1 MKKWLSVIGENF
13 FSADDY
19 VVDLSYQN
27 IDDDEIVNVINAID
41 HFFQYYVD
49 VLVVPYHIRKFIELD
64 FSGNNLTRKG
74 LEVVKKQFGL
84 GNIVCRRYCF
94 DKNFINFEEFR
105 SCLKEDRTAKMVL
118 VFHPKNGKDTVETYF
133 VQDMYDDDYS
143 FNFIIDNNFVHGCNV
158 FIRSNNDNNKI
169 FDFFEESA
177 EITISN
183 YEEFPVAF
191 EKIIS
196 LVKQFSNVRA
206 LSLLYVNLDEHIETV
221 CNYIR
226 FNKNIQQFHLQ
237 TDSIDESHFSKIV
250 EAFGD
255 DHKKAGI
262 ISCCGMC
269 NWPHFEHSKLRF
281 LSLRNLVLRNYVRD
295 ICALL
300 LKNSKSFRI
309 SKDAVKHV
317 LKMVY
322 NIRCEDASFYSSDDM
337 TKATSDLFKKAE
349 LDLQIKN

>member
-1 MKKWLSVIGENF
+1 MEKWLSVVREKFSVENN
-13 FSADDY
+13 
-19 VVDLSYQN
+19 VIDLSFQN
-27 IDDDEIVNVINAID
+27 IDDDEIGNVINSIA
-41 HFFQYYVD
+41 HFVQYYVD
-49 VLVVPYHIRKFIELD
+49 VLVVPYYIHKFIEVD

-74 LEVVKKQFGL
+74 LEVVKKQFGMGSL
-84 GNIVCRRYCF
+84 LNRWYCL

-105 SCLKEDRTAKMVL
+105 SCLKEDRTAKMRL
-118 VFHPKNGKDTVETYF
+118 VFHPKNVGDMVESCF
-133 VQDMYDDDYS
+133 VQDVYDYDYS
-143 FNFIIDNNFVHGCNV
+143 FNFVIDGKLIEGCNV
-158 FIRSNNDNNKI
+158 FIRSNDDKNKR

-196 LVKQFSNVRA
+196 LVKQFSNVGA

-237 TDSIDESHFSKIV
+237 TDSLNESHFSKIV

-255 DHKKAGI
+255 DHKKAAI
-262 ISCCGMC
+262 VSCTGACS
-269 NWPHFEHSKLRF
+269 WPHFEHPKLLF
-281 LSLRNLVLRNYVRD
+281 LCLRNLVLRNYVRD

-300 LKNSKSFRI
+300 LKHSKSFRI

-317 LKMVY
+317 LKMVRNFVAY
-322 NIRCEDASFYSSDDM
+322 R
-337 TKATSDLFKKAE
+337 
-349 LDLQIKN
+349 